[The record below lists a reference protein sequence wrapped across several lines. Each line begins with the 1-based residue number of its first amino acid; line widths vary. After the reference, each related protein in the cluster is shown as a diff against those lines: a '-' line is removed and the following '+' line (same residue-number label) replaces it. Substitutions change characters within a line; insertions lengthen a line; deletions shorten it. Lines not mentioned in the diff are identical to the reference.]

1 MKRFLLIITW
11 GLAIW
16 GLSLGWPYINTV
28 LTSAVTD
35 AIVVGLVVAIAV
47 YVLGRQFTGNE
58 AAEAVEPVAKTQEP
72 TRPSTPII
80 YPFSRAPRPTRPGFH
95 SRVTQPV
102 PALQGRAH
110 HSRITRPMPVGR

>member
-16 GLSLGWPYINTV
+16 GLSLVWPYVNIA
-28 LTSAVTD
+28 LTPEVAD
-35 AIVVGLVVAIAV
+35 ATIVGLVLAIVA
-47 YVLGRQFTGNE
+47 YVLGWQFTGNE
-58 AAEAVEPVAKTQEP
+58 TVEAVEPAPQAQEP
-72 TRPSTPII
+72 ARPSVPII
-80 YPFSRAPRPTRPGFH
+80 DPFSRTLPGFH
-95 SRVTQPV
+95 SRATQPV